1 MPRHAPP
8 TRDVWTEWTKLW
20 PIVWRQPDFGPVA
33 LRPEAA
39 IVDAAEI
46 ERMRQQMQRAWQLA
60 VENRSAGGAFN
71 AAVIVDPAQ
80 GANGMLIVCS
90 TNF

>member
-1 MPRHAPP
+1 M
-8 TRDVWTEWTKLW
+8 EWTKLW

-46 ERMRQQMQRAWQLA
+46 ERIRRQMQRAWQLA
-60 VENRSAGGAFN
+60 VDNCAAGGAFN
-71 AAVIVDPAQ
+71 AAVIVDPTH
-80 GANGMLIVCS
+80 GADAMLIVCS
-90 TNF
+90 TGS